1 MTSMKTRGSLLLTAL
16 LLAACGKNGLS
27 ASKAECS
34 SESTQASLQNA
45 IKDSYE
51 KYVKSQDDLDT
62 SKARATFAQIKVNID
77 NVRTTKEDPNS
88 TKKFCAGTIKLSIPA
103 ELLASLE
110 DTVETANKG
119 HFKDVVKPFGLD
131 ADANVFSKDIEY
143 SVQPS
148 DDGKSL
154 FTDLDNGKAIV
165 GFLGTLTSID
175 QMKGRVEAAAAIK
188 PVGSTN
194 AFDAM
199 SSSSSVSSSTQKQDA
214 EASSS
219 TSKRKAF
226 VYAPPSNV
234 RVTPDGKLL
243 CAINQPTSINVYD
256 YAASTYDGS
265 REVKWY
271 YTDACGSMGVIA
283 YSQFR

>member
-1 MTSMKTRGSLLLTAL
+1 MTSMKTRVSLLLTTL
-16 LLAACGKNGLS
+16 LLVACGKNGLS
-27 ASKAECS
+27 TNKAECS
-34 SESTQASLQNA
+34 SESTQVSLQNA

-88 TKKFCAGTIKLSIPA
+88 TKKFCAGTIKLSVPA
-103 ELLASLE
+103 ELLASIE
-110 DTVETANKG
+110 NTVETVNKG
-119 HFKDVVKPFGLD
+119 SFKSIVKPFGLD

-175 QMKGRVEAAAAIK
+175 QMKGKVEAAAAIK

-199 SSSSSVSSSTQKQDA
+199 SSSNSVTSSTQKQDS
-214 EASSS
+214 EASISA
-219 TSKRKAF
+219 SKRKAF

-234 RVTPDGKLL
+234 RVTPDGQQL
-243 CAINQPTSINVYD
+243 CAITQRTNINIYD
-256 YAASTYDGS
+256 YAGSTYDGS

>member
-1 MTSMKTRGSLLLTAL
+1 MIYLKTRGSLLLTAL
-16 LLAACGKNGLS
+16 LLVACGKSGLS
-27 ASKAECS
+27 TSKAECS
-34 SESTQASLQNA
+34 SENTQASLQNA

-110 DTVETANKG
+110 NTVETANKG
-119 HFKDVVKPFGLD
+119 RFKDVVKPFGLD

-175 QMKGRVEAAAAIK
+175 QMKGKVEAAAAIK
-188 PVGSTN
+188 PAGSTN

-199 SSSSSVSSSTQKQDA
+199 SSSNSVTSSTQKQDS
-214 EASSS
+214 EASIRA
-219 TSKRKAF
+219 SKRKAF

-234 RVTPDGKLL
+234 RVTPDGQQL
-243 CAINQPTSINVYD
+243 CAITQRTNINIYD
-256 YAASTYDGS
+256 YAGSTYDGS

>member
-1 MTSMKTRGSLLLTAL
+1 MIYLKTRGSLLLTAL
-16 LLAACGKNGLS
+16 LLVACGKSGLS
-27 ASKAECS
+27 TSKAECS
-34 SESTQASLQNA
+34 SENTQASLQNA

-110 DTVETANKG
+110 NTVETANKG
-119 HFKDVVKPFGLD
+119 RFKDVVKPFGLD

-188 PVGSTN
+188 PAGSTN

-199 SSSSSVSSSTQKQDA
+199 SSSNSVSSSTQKQDA
-214 EASSS
+214 ETSTS

-234 RVTPDGKLL
+234 RITPDGKLL
-243 CAINQPTSINVYD
+243 CTINQPTNINVYD

>member
-1 MTSMKTRGSLLLTAL
+1 MISMKTRVSLLLTTL
-16 LLAACGKNGLS
+16 LLVACGKNGLS
-27 ASKAECS
+27 TNKAECS
-34 SESTQASLQNA
+34 SESTQVSLQNA

-88 TKKFCAGTIKLSIPA
+88 TKKFCAGTIKLSVPA
-103 ELLASLE
+103 ELLASIE
-110 DTVETANKG
+110 NTVETVNKG
-119 HFKDVVKPFGLD
+119 SFKSIVKPFGLD

-175 QMKGRVEAAAAIK
+175 QMKGKVEAAAAIK
-188 PVGSTN
+188 PAGSTN

-199 SSSSSVSSSTQKQDA
+199 SSSNSVTSIRA
-214 EASSS
+214 
-219 TSKRKAF
+219 SKRKAF

-234 RVTPDGKLL
+234 RVTPDGQQL
-243 CAINQPTSINVYD
+243 CAITQRTNINIYD
-256 YAASTYDGS
+256 YAGSTYDGS

>member
-1 MTSMKTRGSLLLTAL
+1 MISMKTRVSLLLTTL
-16 LLAACGKNGLS
+16 LLVACGKNGLS
-27 ASKAECS
+27 TNKAECS
-34 SESTQASLQNA
+34 SESTQVSLQNA

-88 TKKFCAGTIKLSIPA
+88 TKKFCAGTIKLSVPA
-103 ELLASLE
+103 ELLASIE
-110 DTVETANKG
+110 NTVETVNKG
-119 HFKDVVKPFGLD
+119 SFKSIVKPFGLD

-175 QMKGRVEAAAAIK
+175 QMKGKVEAAAAIK
-188 PVGSTN
+188 PAGSTN

-199 SSSSSVSSSTQKQDA
+199 SSSNSVTSIRA
-214 EASSS
+214 
-219 TSKRKAF
+219 SKRKAF

-234 RVTPDGKLL
+234 RVTPDGQQL
-243 CAINQPTSINVYD
+243 CAITQRTNINIYG
-256 YAASTYDGS
+256 YAGSTYDGS

>member
-1 MTSMKTRGSLLLTAL
+1 MTSMKTRVSLLLTTL
-16 LLAACGKNGLS
+16 LLVACGKNGLS
-27 ASKAECS
+27 TNKAECS
-34 SESTQASLQNA
+34 SESTQVSLQNA

-88 TKKFCAGTIKLSIPA
+88 TKKFCAGTIKLSVPA
-103 ELLASLE
+103 ELLASIE
-110 DTVETANKG
+110 NTVETVNKG
-119 HFKDVVKPFGLD
+119 SFKSIVKPFGLD

-175 QMKGRVEAAAAIK
+175 QMKGKVEAAAAIK
-188 PVGSTN
+188 PVSSTN

-199 SSSSSVSSSTQKQDA
+199 SSSNSVTSSTQKQDS
-214 EASSS
+214 EASISA
-219 TSKRKAF
+219 SKRKAF

-234 RVTPDGKLL
+234 RVTPDGQQL
-243 CAINQPTSINVYD
+243 CAITQRTNINIYD
-256 YAASTYDGS
+256 YAGSTYDGS

>member
-1 MTSMKTRGSLLLTAL
+1 MISMKTRVSLLLTTL
-16 LLAACGKNGLS
+16 LLVACGKNGLS
-27 ASKAECS
+27 TNKAECS
-34 SESTQASLQNA
+34 SESTQVSLQNA

-88 TKKFCAGTIKLSIPA
+88 TKKFCAGTVQLSIPA
-103 ELLASLE
+103 ELLTSLE
-110 DTVETANKG
+110 NTVETVNKG
-119 HFKDVVKPFGLD
+119 SFKSIVKPFGLD

-175 QMKGRVEAAAAIK
+175 QMKGKVEAAAAIK
-188 PVGSTN
+188 PAGSTN

-199 SSSSSVSSSTQKQDA
+199 SSSNSVTSSTQKQDS
-214 EASSS
+214 EASISA
-219 TSKRKAF
+219 SKRKAF

-234 RVTPDGKLL
+234 RVTPDGQQL
-243 CAINQPTSINVYD
+243 CAITQRTNINIYD
-256 YAASTYDGS
+256 YAGSTYDGS